1 VLSRHL
7 QPLRHAVDADHPF
20 RTQILRDAG
29 AHRPDRAETDDRA
42 GTARLDVRVLQCLPG
57 GADDV
62 GEEQEP
68 LVRVLVR
75 HLDRTE
81 LRLGHPQVLRLRAGH
96 RAVQRGVA
104 EQPGA
109 LVLLGDLRG
118 LTLREVAPGAHPAV
132 PAGDVERDDDAVAGP
147 DVADLGAHVL
157 HDAHRLMTEDVTR
170 LQVHAQH
177 VVQVQIRAADRG

>member
-29 AHRPDRAETDDRA
+29 AHLPDRAETDDRA
-42 GTARLDVRVLQCLPG
+42 GTARLDVRVLHCLPG

-75 HLDRTE
+75 HLDRAK

-118 LTLREVAPGAHPAV
+118 LTLREVARVHIQQCPQEMLNGMTTRSPGRMLPTSAPTSSTM
-132 PAGDVERDDDAVAGP
+132 PIGS
-147 DVADLGAHVL
+147 
-157 HDAHRLMTEDVTR
+157 
-170 LQVHAQH
+170 
-177 VVQVQIRAADRG
+177 